1 MNIVFMVVCCV
12 INGVVILFGCVFI
25 VFDIFV
31 ECDFVCGIF
40 IELEI

>member
-1 MNIVFMVVCCV
+1 MFVCCV
-12 INGVVILFGCVFI
+12 INGAVIFLGCVLI
-25 VFDIFV
+25 VLDIFV